1 MIEFVIA
8 GVPAPQGSKTRTKWG
23 VREDNP
29 ATKPWRSAVAW
40 EATAAMQ
47 GKELLTGPV
56 ELAAVFVFPRP
67 KSHYRTGK
75 NAGQLRPDAPIH
87 CATKPDTDKL
97 LRSIGDAITGI
108 VVRDDSQIVR
118 INARKLYG
126 TPRAIV
132 TVHEVCPICALK
144 VINYGAHM
152 EACRGPISDALSAA

>member
-1 MIEFVIA
+1 MIEITIA

-47 GKELLTGPV
+47 NVELMTGP
-56 ELAAVFVFPRP
+56 LALDALFYFPRP

-75 NAGQLRPDAPIH
+75 RAAELKETAPAH

-97 LRSIGDAITGI
+97 LRAIGDALTGI
-108 VVRDDSQIVR
+108 VCRDDSQFVLVT
-118 INARKLYG
+118 ARKLYG
-126 TPRAIV
+126 SPRAVV
-132 TVHEVCPICALK
+132 TVREAL
-144 VINYGAHM
+144 
-152 EACRGPISDALSAA
+152 

>member
-47 GKELLTGPV
+47 GVELMTGPV
-56 ELAAVFVFPRP
+56 ALDVTFFFPRP

-75 NAGQLRPDAPIH
+75 HAGQLKLDAPIH
-87 CATKPDTDKL
+87 CTTKPDADKL
-97 LRSIGDAITGI
+97 LRAIGDAITGI

-118 INARKLYG
+118 IHARKLYG

-132 TVHEVCPICALK
+132 TV
-144 VINYGAHM
+144 N
-152 EACRGPISDALSAA
+152 EAISDALSAA

>member
-1 MIEFVIA
+1 MVEFVIA

-40 EATAAMQ
+40 EATAVMQ
-47 GKELLTGPV
+47 GRAMFTGPC
-56 ELAAVFVFPRP
+56 ELEATFIFPRP

-75 NAGQLRPDAPIH
+75 NAGQLRPDAPLH

-108 VVRDDSQIVR
+108 VVRDDSNLVKIT
-118 INARKLYG
+118 ARKLYG

-132 TVHEVCPICALK
+132 TVREVCPACGDSM
-144 VINYGAHM
+144 INRGGHL
-152 EACRGPISDALSAA
+152 EACRGAAA